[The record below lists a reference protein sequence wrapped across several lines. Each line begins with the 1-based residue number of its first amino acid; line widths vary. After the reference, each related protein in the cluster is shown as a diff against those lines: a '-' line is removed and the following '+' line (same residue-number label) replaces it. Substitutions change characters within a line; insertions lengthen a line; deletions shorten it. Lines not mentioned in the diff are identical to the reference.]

1 MNKMNLP
8 NKLTIFRVFL
18 ILPFVLLLLGE
29 SGGWGWYRALFGGIP
44 EYVDY
49 IALAIFII
57 ASLTDLI
64 DGKIARKYGLVTN
77 FGKFMD
83 PLADKLLVSAAMIA
97 LVELG
102 RIPAWIV
109 IVIISREFIISGFR
123 LVASDNNVVIAASYW
138 GKFKTVFQM
147 VMVCLMI
154 ADIPGL
160 QVLTDAVMWI
170 AVALTIISLIDYLL
184 KNKDVMREQR

>member
-1 MNKMNLP
+1 M
-8 NKLTIFRVFL
+8 
-18 ILPFVLLLLGE
+18 
-29 SGGWGWYRALFGGIP
+29 
-44 EYVDY
+44 
-49 IALAIFII
+49 
-57 ASLTDLI
+57 
-64 DGKIARKYGLVTN
+64 
-77 FGKFMD
+77 
-83 PLADKLLVSAAMIA
+83 
-97 LVELG
+97 
-102 RIPAWIV
+102 
-109 IVIISREFIISGFR
+109 
-123 LVASDNNVVIAASYW
+123 ASDNNVVIAASYW